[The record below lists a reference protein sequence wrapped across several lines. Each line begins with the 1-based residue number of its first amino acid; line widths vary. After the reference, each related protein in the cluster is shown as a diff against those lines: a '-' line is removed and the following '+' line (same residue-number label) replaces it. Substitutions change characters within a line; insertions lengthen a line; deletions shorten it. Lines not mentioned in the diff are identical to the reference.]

1 MRVIDSPARIV
12 AAGHRYGWNVS
23 LAEGL
28 GSATHYATCDGVLI
42 TIHYDSVYRVRSA
55 TIRHLGL
62 EHRITGGIDAVVKEM
77 RG

>member
-1 MRVIDSPARIV
+1 MKTIDSPAKIV
-12 AAGHRYGWNVS
+12 AAGHRYGWSVS

-28 GSATHYATCDGVLI
+28 GSATHYATRDGVLI
-42 TIHYDSVYRVRSA
+42 TIRYDSVYRVRSA
-55 TIRHLGL
+55 TIRYLGP